1 MSPPV
6 LPRAQVFRP
15 AHPVLEELSEEPA
28 QPPGGAHK
36 RAGADCRPGRRAR
49 GIAIPV
55 QHQPCTTASRNW
67 TRAHRGRGTPWT
79 RPAPIAGSG
88 FPGRGL
94 FVRTGWSEVV
104 ELRLERG
111 DSSELYV
118 LLVSHLNQEGFHSRE
133 TPCDGLHDSGHDGL
147 HASTTVSLLF
157 RHSVHSTRGAAR
169 CSASHTV
176 SDIEQVRRAR
186 SAWPLRH
193 ERTGAGPAPLR
204 ARPTRVNRTSKRAG
218 LEAAFPMNAFR
229 VETFIAV
236 DVDTV
241 ATPRQ
246 FRRGTLDGLRQATH
260 RPD

>member
-1 MSPPV
+1 MPSSLGQVAPA
-6 LPRAQVFRP
+6 PRAALQRP
-15 AHPVLEELSEEPA
+15 QLDA
-28 QPPGGAHK
+28 
-36 RAGADCRPGRRAR
+36 RASRARHTLDVSGADCRL
-49 GIAIPV
+49 
-55 QHQPCTTASRNW
+55 W
-67 TRAHRGRGTPWT
+67 
-79 RPAPIAGSG
+79 

-94 FVRTGWSEVV
+94 FLRTGWSEGV

-169 CSASHTV
+169 CPTSHTV
-176 SDIEQVRRAR
+176 SDIEQFRRA
-186 SAWPLRH
+186 AWPLR

-218 LEAAFPMNAFR
+218 LEAAFP
-229 VETFIAV
+229 
-236 DVDTV
+236 
-241 ATPRQ
+241 
-246 FRRGTLDGLRQATH
+246 
-260 RPD
+260 